1 MSKLKII
8 IPLAVFLAAAGV
20 IAYFFLHPIVTDHQI
35 REEAKGMD
43 LLQLHEKYP
52 DVIGWIQVEGTNIDY
67 PVMIGE
73 KYLTR
78 SMKDEYSAAGTPF
91 VEDDW
96 TSRDRLTI
104 VYGLNMWMNKTM
116 FNALHKFEEKDF
128 YDQNKQITFYAICG
142 DEVPYVEKRTYETTH
157 CILTDVS
164 QWNYG
169 SAQYIED
176 DIEMKEFIAEC
187 DERSLYGQCGK
198 SMPEEMILLSTCSY
212 HIKGKDGRTV
222 LAGMIK
228 EKTED
233 STVY

>member
-1 MSKLKII
+1 MNKAKTII
-8 IPLAVFLAAAGV
+8 ALLVFLAGAGV
-20 IAYFFLHPIVTDHQI
+20 LAYFFLHPMVTDHQI
-35 REEAKGMD
+35 REEAKGMN
-43 LLQLHEKYP
+43 LLELHEKYP

-73 KYLTR
+73 KYLVR

-91 VEDDW
+91 VEEDW
-96 TSRDRLTI
+96 TPRDRCTI
-104 VYGLNMWMNKTM
+104 VYGHNMWMNKTM
-116 FNALHKFEEKDF
+116 FNGLHKFEEEEF
-128 YDQNKQITFYAICG
+128 YRKHQKITFYAICG
-142 DEVPYVEKRTYETTH
+142 DEVPYVEKRQYRISH

-176 DIEMKEFIAEC
+176 DLEMKEFLAEC
-187 DERSLYGQCGK
+187 DERSLYGEDEAA
-198 SMPEEMILLSTCSY
+198 MPEEVILLSTCSY

-222 LAGMIK
+222 LVGKIK

-233 STVY
+233 ATVY

>member
-8 IPLAVFLAAAGV
+8 IPLIVFLAGAGV
-20 IAYFFLHPIVTDHQI
+20 LAYFFLHPIVTDHQI

-43 LLQLHEKYP
+43 LLQLHDKYP
-52 DVIGWIQVEGTNIDY
+52 EVVGWIQVEGTNIDY

-73 KYLTR
+73 KYLVR
-78 SMKDEYSAAGTPF
+78 SMKDEYSTAGTPF

-96 TSRDRLTI
+96 TSRDRCTI
-104 VYGLNMWMNKTM
+104 IYAHNMWVNKTM

-128 YDQNKQITFYAICG
+128 FDTHKKITFYAICG
-142 DEVPYVEKRTYETTH
+142 DEVPYVEKRIYRISH

-164 QWNYG
+164 QWNYS
-169 SAQYIED
+169 SAQYISE
-176 DIEMKEFIAEC
+176 DIEMEEFLEEC
-187 DERSLYGQCGK
+187 DERSLYGEDI
-198 SMPEEMILLSTCSY
+198 SETPEEVILLSTCSY

-222 LAGMIK
+222 IAGKIEK
-228 EKTED
+228 KTED